1 MSAVAAVLKQYGRTA
16 RAATEPNRVM
26 CTPRLLA
33 VLNRGVAGA
42 YVQYGGTARAAA
54 AFLRA
59 QPLLAF
65 ASRMLQAHM
74 DMASI
79 CQNAP
84 AYVRVASCFW
94 LASIVQDL
102 LPRSHRQ
109 AGSQRSA

>member
-1 MSAVAAVLKQYGRTA
+1 MSAVAAVLKRYGRTA
-16 RAATEPNRVM
+16 RAATEPI
-26 CTPRLLA
+26 CTPRLSA

-79 CQNAP
+79 CHNAP
-84 AYVRVASCFW
+84 ACVRVASCFW